1 MAGEKHSVSK
11 YTYSVMKDKHL
22 QHSMVDNQEKF
33 SYLGTSFLQTYVS
46 RILKMAQIKV
56 ALLLADI
63 LGFTSFILGWVSN
76 IDSVKSAVLFILGSI
91 YLMIR
96 TYYYFVHNK
105 NKARREQWEQEIR
118 EQEHRQRTSR
128 D

>member
-1 MAGEKHSVSK
+1 MED
-11 YTYSVMKDKHL
+11 KDL
-22 QHSMVDNQEKF
+22 QRVTAVFQEENQ
-33 SYLGTSFLQTYVS
+33 YLSTSFLKTYVS
-46 RILKMAQIKV
+46 RVFKMAQIKM

-63 LGFTSFILGWVSN
+63 LGFSSFFLGWVSN

-105 NKARREQWEQEIR
+105 NKARRDQWEQQMR
-118 EQEHRQRTSR
+118 ESEYKKSNNNS
-128 D
+128 